1 MVLTVYAKKRIV
13 LFEAEGYRPPKIAK
27 MLESEGIFVSRRGV
41 DKFLLRVKAT
51 GSITRQAGSGRPTKL
66 TREVKKVVE
75 EAMRNDDETT
85 AVQLHA
91 ILVDKQHTLSLG
103 SILRCRKSL
112 GWTFRGSA
120 YCQMLREAN
129 KTKRLEW
136 ATQYVH
142 ETQTGFLNVVF
153 SDETSVQLESHRR
166 FCCRKR
172 GEPPKNKP
180 RYMLKKHSYTH
191 CPGFDCAVSC
201 VHVSRGCVHVIIY
214 VRACY

>member
-1 MVLTVYAKKRIV
+1 MRRKV
-13 LFEAEGYRPPKIAK
+13 IALHATISK
-27 MLESEGIFVSRRGV
+27 MLKSEGIFISRQGV
-41 DKFLLRVKAT
+41 AKVLLRVKAT

-66 TREVKKVVE
+66 TREVKEIVE

-91 ILVDKQHTLSLG
+91 ILVDKQHILSLS

-120 YCQMLREAN
+120 YCQMLREVN

-142 ETQTGFLNVVF
+142 EAQTGFLNVVF
-153 SDETSVQLESHRR
+153 TDETSVQLESHRR
-166 FCCRKR
+166 FCCSTRTEK
-172 GEPPKNKP
+172 KP
-180 RYMLKKHSYTH
+180 VAYV
-191 CPGFDCAVSC
+191 PGPATC
-201 VHVSRGCVHVIIY
+201 VNV
-214 VRACY
+214 